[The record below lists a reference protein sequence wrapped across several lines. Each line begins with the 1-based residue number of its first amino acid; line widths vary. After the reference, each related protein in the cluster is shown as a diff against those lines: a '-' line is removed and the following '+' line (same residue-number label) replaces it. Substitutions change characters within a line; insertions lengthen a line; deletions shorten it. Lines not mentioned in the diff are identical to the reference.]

1 MPIKQAAKKAMRQA
15 KKRALRNAIV
25 KNAYKDAV
33 KAVRK
38 AMTAGE
44 VSVDLMRAAQQ
55 KLDKAAKRG
64 VIKKKAAARKLS
76 RLAAQVKKVV
86 KK

>member
-1 MPIKQAAKKAMRQA
+1 MRQA

-33 KAVRK
+33 KAIRK

-44 VSVDLMRAAQQ
+44 VSRSTSCAP
-55 KLDKAAKRG
+55 
-64 VIKKKAAARKLS
+64 LS
-76 RLAAQVKKVV
+76 KNSTKPPNAV
-86 KK
+86 